1 MLPNGHLDKVSFH
14 SSNIT
19 HSFELQ
25 EQKEVRDENST
36 KKSHKILIPTLFIE
50 ATMAKSARTYLI
62 EEESC
67 NDVLKVRLL
76 DRIIHDIGLGP
87 RDTLRVF

>member
-1 MLPNGHLDKVSFH
+1 MV
-14 SSNIT
+14 
-19 HSFELQ
+19 
-25 EQKEVRDENST
+25 
-36 KKSHKILIPTLFIE
+36 
-50 ATMAKSARTYLI
+50 KSARTYLI

-67 NDVLKVRLL
+67 NDVLEVRLL